1 MSKLRDASHEYLKV
15 RRSLGFKL
23 RAVASALRS
32 FVTFAESENIAYI
45 TTDLALRWAQEPHHA
60 QPATWASRLQMV
72 RRFAIWL
79 GASDRRTEVPSAG
92 LLPHRNHRKRPYIY
106 SEAQIKSLIS

>member
-32 FVTFAESENIAYI
+32 FVTFAERENTAYI
-45 TTDLALRWAQEPHHA
+45 TTDLALRWAQEPRHA

-79 GASDRRTEVPSAG
+79 GAADRRTELRAYFAQSEF
-92 LLPHRNHRKRPYIY
+92 LCESRKTV
-106 SEAQIKSLIS
+106 